1 MPKPD
6 FIFRYRVPNWSE
18 YNRALV
24 RRGQLTLWFDETA
37 IASWRQAGHT
47 GARGRP
53 CVYADT
59 AIGYALVLKSVFH
72 LSLRATQGFLQSITT
87 MLHVGV
93 DETSKD
99 IVAVDITTSRVHD
112 SRQLILCSSSCQ
124 LQLRCRETGLLHLNR
139 VATRHRG
146 INRTGQ

>member
-1 MPKPD
+1 M
-6 FIFRYRVPNWSE
+6 
-18 YNRALV
+18 
-24 RRGQLTLWFDETA
+24 
-37 IASWRQAGHT
+37 
-47 GARGRP
+47 
-53 CVYADT
+53 
-59 AIGYALVLKSVFH
+59 
-72 LSLRATQGFLQSITT
+72 
-87 MLHVGV
+87 GV

-146 INRTGQ
+146 MNRTGQ